1 MTSFKD
7 IYCLSNIMSDN
18 GMYKRLTPNN
28 FFQYMFRCLQFS
40 VGEFE
45 KKCYESLEY
54 AQPFHQIELNFVTD
68 GKENSF
74 EIPLSDFNVDVYD
87 YMKENYINGDFS
99 IYIGCRQSEED
110 AYIEV
115 SDFEYNTDD
124 IYKPTIILP
133 SIPDCNWEFYISI
146 YKVGCFKEDL
156 SQKVKNILAI
166 GIEVPYLNE
175 KLTKE
180 SLLEQHVY
188 SNSVNSFSQSQHI
201 TALRNV
207 YETIY
212 YKNFKKEISKYTYDY
227 STNLN
232 GLSGGKDGYVGDTLW
247 H

>member
-1 MTSFKD
+1 
-7 IYCLSNIMSDN
+7 MSDN

-115 SDFEYNTDD
+115 SDFEYNTDN

-133 SIPDCNWEFYISI
+133 SLYQHT
-146 YKVGCFKEDL
+146 L
-156 SQKVKNILAI
+156 SC
-166 GIEVPYLNE
+166 
-175 KLTKE
+175 LTVRWTVWTATMPVWCGWRIMTV
-180 SLLEQHVY
+180 LLRGRY
-188 SNSVNSFSQSQHI
+188 ARN
-201 TALRNV
+201 TA
-207 YETIY
+207 
-212 YKNFKKEISKYTYDY
+212 
-227 STNLN
+227 
-232 GLSGGKDGYVGDTLW
+232 GAA
-247 H
+247 